1 MKGLVKLIILILN
14 TYSGYRGLN
23 KLNKM
28 GLVEK
33 KYSLRE
39 VYSAVK
45 EVRKNEKK

>member
-1 MKGLVKLIILILN
+1 MKGLIKLVILIWN

-33 KYSLRE
+33 KYNLRE

-45 EVRKNEKK
+45 ELRKNENK

>member
-1 MKGLVKLIILILN
+1 MKGLIKLVVLIWN
-14 TYSGYRGLN
+14 VYSGYRGLN

-45 EVRKNEKK
+45 GVRKNEKE